1 MPSLADAKQYLGVS
15 GGDEDALIGRLLTA
29 ATDYLK
35 EIGVT
40 VDPEPAPVGE
50 AILLLVAKFYKRRS
64 GDFALRHTEVND
76 IGTWTYF
83 DPALIDQSDLATIA
97 LLTAPYREIAL

>member
-1 MPSLADAKQYLGVS
+1 MVSLADAKQYLGVS

-40 VDPEPAPVGE
+40 VDPELAPVGE

-64 GDFALRHTEVND
+64 GDFALRHEEVEGID
-76 IGTWTYF
+76 AVTYF
-83 DPALIDQSDLATIA
+83 DPTVIDQSDLATIA

>member
-64 GDFALRHTEVND
+64 GDFALRHSEVEG
-76 IGTWTYF
+76 IGSHTNF
-83 DPALIDQSDLATIA
+83 DPHLIDQPDLATVA